1 MRQIIRRKLTVRDM
15 VMFIFMPVLLVT
27 VLLCGCVSYFLIRQ
41 QIRDNTYS
49 NAMDIVAQLQM
60 NLDYQLGDIQQRF
73 EAFSNSS
80 QVRTLLADGEEF
92 SNEESLQY
100 VINEICRSR
109 AVLDSIAVVFEGN
122 GVQKRFVAGEADKLD
137 EILWKEAVVGG
148 YPLAELN
155 IGEQYWATLSQDR
168 FFDRDGVQ
176 TASLFM
182 VLEEEENHVLILFQL
197 KEEFFHGLLGQ
208 ARITEHGYLSLL
220 SEDGE
225 ILFKPLTS
233 DNTLSDQDLN
243 TIVNS
248 DTMHLRTKSING
260 NELLVI
266 NEPLITNNWQIL
278 AVFPENEAMGAARYI
293 KYVYIYSILVIILLT
308 FAFSNFFANVFS
320 RPIQEWIDKVNS
332 AGKGK
337 FDVTFHDNICE
348 EISTLNNGLESLFQ
362 KMGEMMEQMK
372 KENETKHELEMAI
385 LQAQINPH
393 FLYNTLYSIQQL
405 YGMGENQ
412 VASQMV
418 RNLSSFFRLSLS
430 KGRELITIRDEV
442 EHLKSYIAI
451 QQVRYD
457 QLTYDLYI
465 DDDILDNS
473 IVKLTLQP
481 LVENAIYHGL
491 FGIRRGQIRIRGH
504 WEDNDIVFGITD
516 NGNGMPA
523 ERVEVL
529 NRAVETGDWSQL
541 PSVYGIKNVQQRIQL
556 YCGKGYG
563 LHFKSETGKGTQ
575 VIVRISAH
583 LRSSHIEIGESSK

>member
-225 ILFKPLTS
+225 ILFKPLTP
-233 DNTLSDQDLN
+233 DNTLSDQDLS

-337 FDVTFHDNICE
+337 FDVAFHDNICE

-418 RNLSSFFRLSLS
+418 GNLSSFFRLSLS